1 MNKNKG
7 FSLIELM
14 IVVAIIGIIAAF
26 AYPSYQQHIQRTR
39 RAAAAGC
46 LHQMAQFMER
56 FYSTNMGYIDGG
68 GAAPVLPACQA
79 DVNNFYVAGFNVAP
93 TLVSFTLQMVPQGAQ
108 ANDPCGTLTLNE
120 VGVRAPDPNVTPECW
135 R

>member
-1 MNKNKG
+1 MKKNTG
-7 FSLIELM
+7 FTLIEVM
-14 IVVAIIGIIAAF
+14 IVVAIIGIVAAI
-26 AYPSYQQHIQRTR
+26 AYPSYQQHLERTR
-39 RAAAAGC
+39 RAGAAGC

-56 FYSTNMGYIDGG
+56 FYSTNMSYIDGA

-79 DVNNFYVAGFNVAP
+79 EINNFYVSGFNVAP
-93 TLVSFTLQMVPQGAQ
+93 TQGTYTLQMVPQGAQ

-120 VGVRAPDPNVTPECW
+120 VGVRVPDPNVRPECW